1 MTEGEIILSVV
12 TAITGVASLY
22 LTSRNKQRTQESRD
36 RASATAEWKDL
47 AERLRTE
54 VDELRE
60 ELSTLRVAVQQLG
73 REHEECHRALNRL
86 RAEIESG
93 DIPHDSTMKDI
104 KR

>member
-1 MTEGEIILSVV
+1 MAIV
-12 TAITGVASLY
+12 TAVTGLASLY

-54 VDELRE
+54 VDELRD

-73 REHEECHRALNRL
+73 REHEDCHRQLAALRL
-86 RAEIESG
+86 EVTGDMTLKEI
-93 DIPHDSTMKDI
+93 K
-104 KR
+104 